1 MNTAGVKNALLPV
14 IAWASA
20 VFAAGE
26 MPEIRQVTVY
36 PQADYSPAVSRDGR
50 WLAFVSERSGNPDIW
65 VKRLPNG
72 DAVRITTHEADD
84 LDPAWSQD
92 GKSIVFASKRR
103 DAEGD
108 LWMVR
113 VDPRQGCAPSG
124 DPVPLTDHLGPERR
138 PCFSP
143 AGKRIVY
150 VSDEGGLQNLWL
162 LNPATKKSEPL
173 TRNGGTDP
181 SWSPDG
187 RSILFTSFLH
197 DPGGDIALLELGS
210 GADGQI
216 GIHRITAVTE
226 GPALDG
232 RACWSPGSDRIAF
245 VRRDSDTDGDGRV
258 TPVDRGH
265 VWVRLWGSLP
275 DSLAGLQ
282 PAEFR
287 ITSGLSDESRPA
299 WSRSGLIYYESDD
312 GKNPD
317 IWSTPE
323 NGLIRLRPEAAEMS
337 NDTEIRFS
345 ETETEAACR
354 QQIAEYR
361 KITSLFP
368 SDSLWSARAW
378 LRIGELETVL
388 GNEAEAA
395 SAFDRVL
402 GGYAGRTREAESAL
416 LKKAGLKSEAADD
429 RIGYCRRLI
438 ASESADPAIR
448 ADAWILLGDLL
459 LDKGRRSEG
468 FSAYGRVLSDFPRL
482 RNSRGRAQMK
492 IGDLLRSWGQEETA
506 RQAYF
511 SVLRELGDVPLWR
524 ERSGQRLLE
533 QVTGS
538 AEERIAHF
546 GRMIQSFSDYP
557 VLMAQAQF
565 AIVDV
570 LMESGRNDEAAR
582 ELERVPELVPTQ
594 YWAHAEAKIRH
605 AEVSR
610 RRGDELR
617 AIFILESAQKEFGS
631 LEGGRYEGIIRD
643 ALFDVAFRS
652 AERLKNQ
659 GDPSLAASRYWKA
672 LTTNPNDIRA
682 HRGYVEIQY
691 RLGRIN
697 EVVDKYGELL
707 RQKPKN
713 PILLY
718 AYGLALSYQG
728 ESDPETLNRSNA
740 VLLQSLDE
748 DYRVVYP
755 YRTLGYNFELLESH
769 QQRERARKQPVM
781 VRAVKTLVS
790 PVTWIFGA
798 LPFGKKRTEA
808 GYLEKAIDALTEAI
822 ELNDESADP
831 AMETALTQNLANNFY
846 HLGEFGYAR
855 ALQLYKRRLDLDTAF
870 AGPAQKAAFHERAG
884 HAALYMDDFDFSARC
899 LETAVA
905 TYGAMGLEEEALI
918 SLGRLALL
926 RQRSGRY
933 EDAVPVYLSLAQ
945 KDENAGRLERLELDY
960 RNVAYNYHLL
970 GESEDALRYARK
982 AESLLAGRKIS
993 PGRPDKNYLRLGL
1006 FGFSVPVWGMEEFG
1020 RASAAGFTSA
1030 DELAFVLGLISRS
1043 AESLNQYGASISAEK
1058 RRLDLFR
1065 SGKDRLGERI
1075 SLNRLGLLHFKA
1087 AAFDSARRHFIE
1099 SYEASLKAK
1108 DGPGQWA
1115 NAVNLGTAA
1124 AVRYALNGDASDVT
1138 AAKDILK
1145 AALARFDGKRS
1156 PAAADPPVS
1165 ATDRASAHGTLGTLY
1180 TVLSRT
1186 CASQPDGIP
1195 LEAAVRLSLQSLA
1208 WTSEADRQ
1216 FRAGLD
1222 LAGENGRTRA
1232 VLLAQSAELD
1242 RFLGELASAEAKLR
1256 ESRELLIRQGDGE
1269 MLWRAEAGLA
1279 DLLASGGQAPD
1290 SAGLREAVVL
1300 FQSAMDRLE
1309 MLPIEENTA
1318 DIRRMDREA
1327 RTNLYGNASE
1337 AVVRSGNALEGLL
1350 TSERGRQKQVAD
1362 ILMRR
1367 PPDLRKERHKIA
1379 WGNLRFT
1386 RTLLSEKRN
1395 EILSATAAGIRPSH
1409 LRRLKNDEKKLEA
1422 DFSVQMKSLESEDDL
1437 LAYLSGALPADA
1449 QARLASLGP
1458 GEAVLSFSSGA
1469 DRMTVWF
1476 ASADTV
1482 AAAILPLGR
1491 RAVGTAVQAWIDSLR
1506 AGVPADSASRRLLSG
1521 LTEPL
1526 LPLLASCGRIT
1537 VIPDGALWSLPF
1549 GLFLESEAGLSPT
1562 VLDYAPSLAF
1572 LGLASSR
1579 RKINQQTCA
1588 ILGDASDQNLAGAG
1602 RSAGL
1607 AETTRFG
1614 SRATETEFK
1623 TFLRSDDF
1631 VDIETWILPN
1641 PDDPM
1646 GSSIVLQPGPSDDG
1660 YFRTE
1665 ECFSIDSRA
1674 NCVFLPPASGSAGSG
1689 WSPELFSWGFL
1700 YAGAPTLIWTAW
1712 PVDPKV
1718 RREFMRAFY
1727 SAVKTHSFAAAL
1739 REAAAA
1745 TAAGHPASRDWAAF
1759 RLIGFAGMDSTERSA
1774 FASENQARFVLQAR
1788 ALDEKSEYADAVTTF
1803 EKALSLT
1810 EMMGDS
1816 AAVAKIEQ
1824 EIVRSAMR
1832 GRNWQKA
1839 VAYQNRLLGRA
1850 ERMGN
1855 TSGMVSGFRNLSV
1868 FHMNAG
1874 DADAAAA
1881 AKKRQ
1886 IALLD
1891 SLSRNGDAFTAFEDM
1906 AFIRAGQRK
1915 YKEADD
1921 WMAKAIERRRTSG
1934 DRPGLARALVLR
1946 GRFRLEAEDTWEAK
1960 SLLASGVAALDSL
1973 KELPGAENRLRF
1985 DHASGIQLLGIACE
1999 RLSQFDEALSLQTK
2013 GVALFRS
2020 MNRFSQTVQGLQYIT
2035 NVYWK
2040 MGSLRTALEHQNHV
2054 LDTLRNSNDKKLLGM
2069 AYGTLGLIRL
2079 NLGDTVQA
2087 KIAEQK
2093 ALDAVGSEQR
2103 LQADRAT
2110 YLKNLGLIALREDRK
2125 ERALFY
2131 FTKAMELDS
2140 SLNLQS
2146 GLAYDCRNIG
2156 GVLLAQG
2163 RWAEAKILFEKAF
2176 GLYRSLPDRKN
2187 AALSRYGTAIA
2198 SERAGDIRL
2207 GLALLD
2213 SAIAESSGPDGAG
2226 LSWQLHGQRAG
2237 WLARLGRT
2245 DESLAEIRAAVSGV
2259 EVAAGGQG
2267 TESFRL
2273 GDFENPQDVY
2283 DEAIRLSLDS
2293 GRMEEAFAYAER
2305 AKAFPVVKLL
2315 SGRSDLFSGE
2325 RGVWTEKISRSRTA
2339 VLEARSR
2346 LARSGSPGAET
2357 DPADS
2362 LSESAANTAEVNH
2375 LDAEYRKLIADLRRS
2390 DPDLASLV
2398 AVDSCRSDDIR
2409 SVLPDSTALI
2419 EYVTGRRELFVCV
2432 IRKEGLRWRRMDQPF
2447 AELESLISK
2456 FRASVQSNLSTDL
2469 EARTL
2474 YLKLVDPIAVDLAGI
2489 RVLVIV
2495 PHGVLAGL
2503 PFGAL
2508 QNASGEYLLDSRSI
2522 SYAPSAHAFR
2532 LSLARSESTPS
2543 GRRLSG
2549 SVFAAA
2555 NPDLGDERLNLP
2567 FADKEVRSLRRSFGV
2582 VNAFSG
2588 ASATR
2593 KSFSDHAAAATG
2605 VVHFACHA
2613 SYVPEQ
2619 PMSSA
2624 LLLSPAGE
2632 DNGRLSAAD
2641 AFGASLHCG
2650 LVALSACETGLEKAG
2665 TEHGVP
2671 GLTWGFMT
2679 AGAPS
2684 VLSSLWKVDD
2694 LASAVLMKRVYR
2706 YVKAGYSRAEALR
2719 KAQLLVRNAV
2729 DSHPSAWAAFEL
2741 TGEFR

>member
-1 MNTAGVKNALLPV
+1 MITRRTKIFVLPIV
-14 IAWASA
+14 AWASA

-36 PQADYSPAVSRDGR
+36 PQADFAPSVSRDGR

-65 VKRLPNG
+65 VKRLPSG

-92 GKSIVFASKRR
+92 GKTIVFASRRR

-124 DPVPLTDHLGPERR
+124 DPVPLTDRLGPERSPR
-138 PCFSP
+138 FSP
-143 AGKRIVY
+143 AGRRIVY
-150 VSDEGGLQNLWL
+150 VSDEGGLQNLQL

-187 RSILFTSFLH
+187 RSILFTSFLR

-226 GPALDG
+226 GPALDS
-232 RACWSPGSDRIAF
+232 RACWSTGSDRIAF
-245 VRRDSDTDGDGRV
+245 VRRDSDTDGDGKV
-258 TPVDRGH
+258 TPVDQGH
-265 VWVRLWGSLP
+265 IWVRLWGGLP

-282 PAEFR
+282 QAEFQ
-287 ITSGLSDESRPA
+287 ITSGLSDDTRPD
-299 WSRSGLIYYESDD
+299 WSRSGLIYFESDN

-317 IWSTPE
+317 IWSIPE
-323 NGLIRLRPEAAEMS
+323 NGLIRLRPQAAEMTA
-337 NDTEIRFS
+337 DAELRFS
-345 ETETEAACR
+345 ESETEAAFR
-354 QQIAEYR
+354 QQIVEYR
-361 KITSLFP
+361 KISSLFP

-388 GNEAEAA
+388 GHDRNAA
-395 SAFDRVL
+395 MAFDRVIS
-402 GGYAGRTREAESAL
+402 GYTGRTRETETAL
-416 LKKAGLKSEAADD
+416 LKKAGLKSEAADN

-459 LDKGRRSEG
+459 LDKGLRSEG

-482 RNSRGRAQMK
+482 RNSRGQAQMK

-524 ERSGQRLLE
+524 ERSGRRLLE

-557 VLMAQAQF
+557 ALMAQAQF
-565 AIVDV
+565 AIVDL

-594 YWAHAEAKIRH
+594 YWAHAEARIRH

-631 LEGGRYEGIIRD
+631 LEGGRYEGPIRE
-643 ALFDVAFRS
+643 ALFNVAFQS

-682 HRGYVEIQY
+682 HRGYVEIQH
-691 RLGRIN
+691 RLGRID

-707 RQKPKN
+707 GQKPKN

-718 AYGLALSYQG
+718 AFGLALSYQG
-728 ESDPETLNRSNA
+728 ESNPETLNRSNA
-740 VLLQSLDE
+740 VLLQSLEE

-769 QQRERARKQPVM
+769 QQRERARKQPVA
-781 VRAVKTLVS
+781 VRAAKTLVS
-790 PVTWIFGA
+790 PATWLFGA
-798 LPFGKKRTEA
+798 LPFGKKRTET

-846 HLGEFGYAR
+846 HLGEFGYTR
-855 ALQLYKRRLDLDTAF
+855 ALQHYKRRLDLDTVF
-870 AGPAQKAAFHERAG
+870 AGLEQKATFHERAG

-905 TYGAMGLEEEALI
+905 TYSAMGREEAALI

-933 EDAVPVYLSLAQ
+933 EDAVPLYLSLAQ
-945 KDENAGRLERLELDY
+945 KDENAGRLDRLELDY

-970 GESEDALRYARK
+970 GESEDALRFARK
-982 AESLLAGRKIS
+982 AESLMAGRKIS
-993 PGRPDKNYLRLGL
+993 PGKPDKNYLRLGL
-1006 FGFSVPVWGMEEFG
+1006 FGFSVPVWGMEELG
-1020 RASAAGFTSA
+1020 RASAAGFTPA
-1030 DELAFVLGLISRS
+1030 DEMAFVLSLISRS
-1043 AESLNQYGASISAEK
+1043 AESLNQYGPSISAEK
-1058 RRLDLFR
+1058 KRLELFR
-1065 SGKDRLGERI
+1065 GGKERLGERI

-1087 AAFDSARRHFIE
+1087 AAYDSAWRHFSE

-1124 AVRYALNGDASDVT
+1124 VVRYSLNGDVSDIT
-1138 AAKDILK
+1138 AAKNILK
-1145 AALARFDGKRS
+1145 AALEGFDGNHS
-1156 PAAADPPVS
+1156 PAAGDPPVS
-1165 ATDRASAHGTLGTLY
+1165 ASDRASAHGTLGTLY

-1186 CASQPDGIP
+1186 CASQPEGIP

-1232 VLLAQSAELD
+1232 ILLAQSAELD
-1242 RFLGELASAEAKLR
+1242 RFLGEHASAEAKLR
-1256 ESRELLIRQGDGE
+1256 ESRELLIRLGDGE

-1279 DLLASGGQAPD
+1279 DLLASASADPD
-1290 SAGLREAVVL
+1290 SGRLNEAVIL
-1300 FQSAMDRLE
+1300 FRSAMDRLE
-1309 MLPIEENTA
+1309 LLPIEENTA

-1327 RTNLYGNASE
+1327 RGDLYVKASE
-1337 AVVRSGNALEGLL
+1337 ALVRSGNALEGLRIA
-1350 TSERGRQKQVAD
+1350 ERGRQKRVAD

-1386 RTLLSEKRN
+1386 RALLSEKRN
-1395 EILSATAAGIRPSH
+1395 EILAASALKTRPSH
-1409 LRRLKNDEKKLEA
+1409 MRRLKNEEKRLES
-1422 DFSVQMKSLESEDDL
+1422 DFAAQMQSLENEDGL
-1437 LAYLSGALPADA
+1437 LAYLAGALPPDA
-1449 QARLASLGP
+1449 EARIASLGP
-1458 GEAVLSFSSGA
+1458 GEGVLCYLSGP
-1469 DRMTVWF
+1469 DRTTAWF
-1476 ASADTV
+1476 ASTDTV
-1482 AAAILPLGR
+1482 AAAVLPFGR
-1491 RAVGTAVQAWIDSLR
+1491 RLTASAVQAWADSLR
-1506 AGVPADSASRRLLSG
+1506 AGAPADSASRRLLCA
-1521 LTEPL
+1521 LV
-1526 LPLLASCGRIT
+1526 LPFSPMLASCGRIT
-1537 VIPDGALWSLPF
+1537 VIPDESLWFLAF
-1549 GLFLESEAGLSPT
+1549 DRVLESEAVSRA
-1562 VLDYAPSLAF
+1562 VVDYAPSLAF
-1572 LGLASSR
+1572 LGLASDR
-1579 RKINQQTCA
+1579 KKINQRTCA
-1588 ILGDASDQNLAGAG
+1588 VLGQSSDRGLAGAG

-1607 AETTRFG
+1607 TETSRFG
-1614 SRATETEFK
+1614 PDATETEFK
-1623 TFLRSDDF
+1623 SMLKSADF
-1631 VDIETWILPN
+1631 VDIATWILPN
-1641 PDDPM
+1641 PEDPM
-1646 GSSIVLQPGPSDDG
+1646 GSSIVLQPGSSDDG
-1660 YFRTE
+1660 YFRAE
-1665 ECFSIDSRA
+1665 ECFSIDATA
-1674 NCVFLPPASGSAGSG
+1674 NCVFLPPASGSADSG

-1700 YAGAPTLIWTAW
+1700 YAGAPSLVWTAW
-1712 PVDPKV
+1712 PVRPEI
-1718 RREFMRAFY
+1718 RRTFMRAFY
-1727 SAVKTHSFAAAL
+1727 SAVDTLSFASAVRKAAVVT
-1739 REAAAA
+1739 AAA
-1745 TAAGHPASRDWAAF
+1745 HPESRDRSAF
-1759 RLIGFAGMDSTERSA
+1759 RLIGFPGMDSEERSA

-1788 ALDEKSEYADAVTTF
+1788 GLEEKTEHADAVIVY

-1816 AAVAKIEQ
+1816 VGVARIEQ
-1824 EIVRSAMR
+1824 EIVRSSMR

-1839 VAYQNRLLGRA
+1839 VFYQNRLLGRA
-1850 ERMGN
+1850 ERTAN
-1855 TSGMVSGFRNLSV
+1855 TSGLVSGFRNLSV

-1874 DADAAAA
+1874 DAEAAAT

-1906 AFIRAGQRK
+1906 AFIRAGQRL
-1915 YKEADD
+1915 YGQADE
-1921 WMAKAIERRRTSG
+1921 WMVKAVDRRQSSG
-1934 DRPGLARALVLR
+1934 DLAGLARALVLR
-1946 GRFRLEAEDTWEAK
+1946 GRFRLEADDTWEAR
-1960 SLLASGVAALDSL
+1960 SLLTAGVAGLDSL
-1973 KELPGAENRLRF
+1973 KDRPGAENRLRF
-1985 DHASGIQLLGIACE
+1985 DHASGVQLLGIACE
-1999 RLSQFDEALSLQTK
+1999 KLSRFDEALSLQKK
-2013 GVALFRS
+2013 GIELFRS
-2020 MNRFSQTVQGLQYIT
+2020 LNRFPQTVQGMQYLT
-2035 NVYWK
+2035 NVHWK
-2040 MGSLRTALEHQNHV
+2040 MGSLATALEHQNRI
-2054 LDTLRNSNDKKLLGM
+2054 LDTLRNSGDQKRIGM
-2069 AYGTLGLIRL
+2069 AYGTLGLIHL
-2079 NLGDTVQA
+2079 SFGDTVQA
-2087 KIAEQK
+2087 KIAEQR
-2093 ALDAVGSEQR
+2093 ALDAVGTEPR
-2103 LQADRAT
+2103 LQEDRAA

-2125 ERALFY
+2125 DRALFY
-2131 FTKAMELDS
+2131 FTRAMEIDS
-2140 SLNLQS
+2140 ALNLQS
-2146 GLAYDCRNIG
+2146 GLAYDRRNIG

-2163 RWAEAKILFEKAF
+2163 RWAEGKTLLAKALE
-2176 GLYRSLPDRKN
+2176 LYRGMSDRKN
-2187 AALSRYGTAIA
+2187 AALSLYGVAIA
-2198 SERAGDIRL
+2198 TERSGDIRI

-2213 SAIAESSGPDGAG
+2213 SAIAESSGPDGAD
-2226 LSWQLHGQRAG
+2226 LAWQMYGQRAV
-2237 WLARLGRT
+2237 WLARSGRA
-2245 DESLAEIRAAVSGV
+2245 DESLAEIRTAVDAA
-2259 EVAAGGQG
+2259 EHAAGGQG
-2267 TESFRL
+2267 MESFRL
-2273 GDFENPQDVY
+2273 GDFEKPQDVY
-2283 DEAIRLSLDS
+2283 DEAIRLSLDA
-2293 GRMEEAFAYAER
+2293 GRPEEAFAYAER

-2315 SGRSDLFSGE
+2315 SGRSDLFTGSR
-2325 RGVWTEKISRSRTA
+2325 RGWMEKINRSQSA
-2339 VLEARSR
+2339 VLEARNR
-2346 LARSGSPGAET
+2346 PARDSSPAVET
-2357 DPADS
+2357 DSGDS
-2362 LSESAANTAEVNH
+2362 LSGTAAIAGELGRLESEHRAL
-2375 LDAEYRKLIADLRRS
+2375 LDELRRS
-2390 DPDLASLV
+2390 DPDLASIV
-2398 AVDSCRSDDIR
+2398 SVETCRPDDIR
-2409 SVLPDSTALI
+2409 LILPDSTALI
-2419 EYVTGRRELFVCV
+2419 EYVTGRKELFICV
-2432 IRKEGLRWRRMDQPF
+2432 VRKEGLRWRRVDQPF
-2447 AELESLISK
+2447 EELESLISK
-2456 FRASVQSNLSTDL
+2456 FRSSIQSNLSPDI
-2469 EARTL
+2469 EAKAL
-2474 YLKLVDPIAVDLAGI
+2474 YLKLIDPITADLTGI
-2489 RVLVIV
+2489 SGLVIV

-2508 QNASGEYLLDSRSI
+2508 QNAAGETLIDSRSI
-2522 SYAPSAHAFR
+2522 SYAPSADAFR
-2532 LSLARSESTPS
+2532 LSLARSDRGPS

-2555 NPDLGDERLNLP
+2555 NPDLGEERLNLP
-2567 FADKEVRSLRRSFGV
+2567 FADKEVRSLKRSFGA

-2588 ASATR
+2588 LSATR
-2593 KSFSDHAAAATG
+2593 KTFSDHAAAATG

-2619 PMSSA
+2619 PLSSA
-2624 LLLSPAGE
+2624 LLLSPSGV
-2632 DNGRLSAAD
+2632 DDGRLSAAD
-2641 AFGASLHCG
+2641 AFGASLKCG
-2650 LVALSACETGLEKAG
+2650 LVALSACETGLGKGG
-2665 TEHGVP
+2665 TEHGVSSF
-2671 GLTWGFMT
+2671 TWGFMT

-2684 VLSSLWKVDD
+2684 VLSSMWKVDD
-2694 LASAVLMKRVYR
+2694 LASAVLMKRFYR
-2706 YVKAGYSRAEALR
+2706 YVRAGHSRAEALR
-2719 KAQLLVRNAV
+2719 RAQLLVRNAV

-2741 TGEFR
+2741 SGDFR